1 MMHHELQAARQ
12 AAFLTRAAQ
21 RRLVREA
28 ERAAKAARS
37 GVGSDKALGSDDA
50 LGADDAV
57 AADSR
62 THRFRA
68 A

>member
-12 AAFLTRAAQ
+12 ADFLARAAQ
-21 RRLVREA
+21 RRLAREA
-28 ERAAKAARS
+28 KQAAKAAR
-37 GVGSDKALGSDDA
+37 A
-50 LGADDAV
+50 

-62 THRFRA
+62 EHYLRA